1 MAQVLL
7 FNIGAEKKKKIRFLL
22 IKLGAACREVPPE
35 SFGRS
40 LGELTGREGA
50 ALVDEAA
57 EPFSGE
63 MLVLDGFDSA
73 GLRGFLDGLRRVKAP
88 VALKAVVTD
97 QNLLWSA
104 SRLYSELC
112 AEHEAMKRGENAH
125 GG

>member
-7 FNIGAEKKKKIRFLL
+7 FNVGAEKKKKIRFLL
-22 IKLGAACREVPPE
+22 VKLGAACREVPPGD
-35 SFGRS
+35 FGKT
-40 LGELTGREGA
+40 LGELTGRGGA
-50 ALVDEAA
+50 PAADEAA

-63 MLVLDGFDSA
+63 MLVMDGFDSTR
-73 GLRGFLDGLRRVKAP
+73 LRALLDGLRRVKAP
-88 VALKAVVTD
+88 VALKAVVTE

-104 SRLYSELC
+104 SRLHAELA

>member
-35 SFGRS
+35 SFGKTI
-40 LGELTGREGA
+40 GELAGREA
-50 ALVDEAA
+50 AVPADEAA

-63 MLVLDGFDSA
+63 MLVMDGFDSS
-73 GLRGFLDGLRRVKAP
+73 GLRGLLDGLRRVKAP
-88 VALKAVVTD
+88 VALKAVVTE

-104 SRLYSELC
+104 SRLYSELS

>member
-22 IKLGAACREVPPE
+22 VKLGAACREVPPE
-35 SFGRS
+35 DFGRT

-50 ALVDEAA
+50 VPADEAP

-63 MLVLDGFDSA
+63 MLVMDGFGPDM
-73 GLRGFLDGLRRVKAP
+73 LRGLLDGLRRVKAP
-88 VALKAVVTD
+88 VALKAVVTE
-97 QNLLWSA
+97 QNLEWTA
-104 SRLYSELC
+104 SRLHAELL